1 MPKVG
6 DKEFPYT
13 PEGMA
18 AANKESMS
26 SGMPVSDGAMRSAQ
40 EYAGGGKT
48 GYSQIGMYEKGG
60 NVETVDYEDKT
71 KRPNKALKL
80 ERERKAGKWKL
91 PDTKNLGE
99 HAGTDMPKLSAFERN
114 KLDATGKVVV
124 KKDKKRKAGERIR
137 TYKKGSR

>member
-1 MPKVG
+1 MPKGKGTYGSQVG
-6 DKEFPYT
+6 RPPK
-13 PEGMA
+13 
-18 AANKESMS
+18 
-26 SGMPVSDGAMRSAQ
+26 DGRQRSVQ

-48 GYSQIGMYEKGG
+48 GYSQIGMYKEGG
-60 NVETVDYEDKT
+60 KVETVDYEDKT
-71 KRPNKALKL
+71 KRPNKALNL
-80 ERERKAGKWKL
+80 EREREAGKFKL

-124 KKDKKRKAGERIR
+124 KKDKKRKAGERVR